1 MKTDELIRAL
11 AADNSGRVVPIAR
24 SLQISLL
31 AGIVLSIALFL
42 TMLHPRQDIVDAAQ
56 TLRFLFKFILAGSLA
71 LTASAFLL
79 DAAVPVSR
87 RRYRGL
93 LIPGLLVAVG
103 VLVELSSVPSH
114 VWYARLIGHN
124 ASHCLSLIPLL
135 SLAPAVCLLVAL
147 RHGAPAKPAL
157 AGAACGLVA
166 GSIGALLYALTC
178 PDDSP
183 LFVATWYTI
192 AIAIVT
198 IASAFIGR
206 RALRW

>member
-11 AADNSGRVVPIAR
+11 AADNPGRVVPIAR
-24 SLQISLL
+24 SLHISLL
-31 AGIVLSIALFL
+31 AGVVLSAALFL
-42 TMLHPRQDIVDAAQ
+42 ALLHPRHDIAEAVQ
-56 TLRFLFKFILAGSLA
+56 TFRFLFKFILAGSLA
-71 LTASAFLL
+71 VTAITFLS

-87 RRYRGL
+87 RHYRGL
-93 LIPGLLVAVG
+93 LIPAVLIAVG
-103 VLVELSSVPSH
+103 VLVELTNVPSH
-114 VWYARLIGHN
+114 EWAARLLGHN
-124 ASHCLSLIPLL
+124 ATHCLSLIPLL

-147 RHGAPAKPAL
+147 RHGAPARPML

-166 GSIGALLYALTC
+166 GSIGSLLYALTC

-192 AIAIVT
+192 GVAIVT

>member
-11 AADNSGRVVPIAR
+11 AADNTGRVVPIAR

-31 AGIVLSIALFL
+31 AGVVLSIALFL
-42 TMLHPRQDIVDAAQ
+42 AILHPRQDIADVAQ
-56 TLRFLFKFILAGSLA
+56 TIRFLFKFILAGSLG
-71 LTASAFLL
+71 LTAILFLL

-93 LIPGLLVAVG
+93 LIPVLLVAVG
-103 VLVELSSVPSH
+103 VLFELSTVPSH
-114 VWYARLIGHN
+114 AWSARLIGHN
-124 ASHCLSLIPLL
+124 ASHCMSLIPLL

-147 RHGAPAKPAL
+147 RRGAPAKPML

-183 LFVATWYTI
+183 LFVATWYTL
-192 AIAIVT
+192 AIAVVT